1 MSNPANKRGRGRRR
15 LGPVPVTVRLGPDHA
30 VRLDRWRKRL
40 TGSPGR
46 PEAMR
51 RLIEQALPSLS
62 RASRRSRVSADNA
75 SKLAAKI
82 ERLTDK
88 SRPLTERA
96 RAKRRLIH
104 GPKEFRAIRADQP
117 KQKR

>member
-1 MSNPANKRGRGRRR
+1 MSNPGKKRRG
-15 LGPVPVTVRLGPDHA
+15 LAVTVRLEPDHA
-30 VRLDRWRKRL
+30 VRLDRWRKKL

-51 RLIEQALPSLS
+51 RLIEEALPGLS
-62 RASRRSRVSADNA
+62 RASRRAAVDKA
-75 SKLAAKI
+75 SKLAAKTI
-82 ERLTDK
+82 EHLTDK

-104 GPKEFRAIRADQP
+104 GPKEFRDIRADQP